1 MTIYDVS
8 EKAGVSIATVSRV
21 LNGSDNV
28 STQTRQKVLA
38 VIEACDYTP
47 NAFARGLG
55 LNSMNTIGILCADSS
70 DLYIANAIY
79 HIEQELRANNYNC
92 ILCCTG
98 YELSDKQKYLN
109 LLVNKKVD
117 SVILVGSNYISD
129 KDSDNDYIREAAKE
143 IPILLLNAD
152 FDCENVYC
160 SLCDDFKSTLQA
172 TTYLLDTG
180 VKDILY
186 LYNSKSYS
194 ALRKLSGYQSALT
207 QKGIPLRMEYMQF
220 FPGRNS
226 NLPAIADFLAE
237 LDGSI
242 QYNGVIAAND
252 NLALGAAKF
261 AHKKG
266 LKIPMD
272 LSIIGY
278 NNSILSTCC
287 ENEHLI
293 ILLAVLVQAIP
304 THGHEDRLFKVRLA
318 LAAVANGELGGGGA
332 VQAVQQ
338 LRVGQEHGFLVLPAG
353 YLVIDVGETVGLGEL
368 AAHPKNAVR
377 PNGLNGYHVLH
388 PAGDA
393 VRLPILPHDGLDTFN
408 HGVYIPPFPAFPCW
422 ISKCRSTAW
431 MIQSGVLSAPAV
443 PSAATPK

>member
-1 MTIYDVS
+1 MQPAMHIYSFSEQVHNSENAVSMKALTHRLHFYYFTSFFANSQYFHLIFIYFHSKLTSCDTCIIAGCYDSAYTVFSYDYMQRAHTPVRRNRLMTIYDVS

-28 STQTRQKVLA
+28 SAQTRQKVLA

-70 DLYIANAIY
+70 DLYLANAVY
-79 HIEQELRANNYNC
+79 HVEQELRANNYNC

-117 SVILVGSNYISD
+117 SVILVGSHFVSGQ
-129 KDSDNDYIREAAKE
+129 DSDNDYIREAAKE
-143 IPILLLNAD
+143 IPVLLLNAD

-160 SLCDDFKSTLQA
+160 GMCDDFKATMQA
-172 TTYLLDTG
+172 TTYLLETG
-180 VKDILY
+180 VEDILY

-207 QKGIPLRMEYMQF
+207 QKGIPLRMEYMPY
-220 FPGRNS
+220 FPGRNY
-226 NLPAIADFLAE
+226 NLLAIADFLAE
-237 LDGSI
+237 LDRSI
-242 QYNGVIAAND
+242 HYQGIIASND
-252 NLALGAAKF
+252 YLAIGAAKF

-266 LKIPMD
+266 LDIPKD

-287 ENEHLI
+287 DPELTSVDN
-293 ILLAVLVQAIP
+293 
-304 THGHEDRLFKVRLA
+304 RL
-318 LAAVANGELGGGGA
+318 
-332 VQAVQQ
+332 
-338 LRVGQEHGFLVLPAG
+338 
-353 YLVIDVGETVGLGEL
+353 ETLCQIGR
-368 AAHPKNAVR
+368 AHV
-377 PNGLNGYHVLH
+377 
-388 PAGDA
+388 
-393 VRLPILPHDGLDTFN
+393 
-408 HGVYIPPFPAFPCW
+408 
-422 ISKCRSTAW
+422 
-431 MIQSGVLSAPAV
+431 
-443 PSAATPK
+443 